1 MGFPLV
7 AAIIG
12 STMLQVAGGLQ
23 ASKAQAE
30 ELERQAEQEKLAAEG
45 RELQRQQKLNAA
57 LAANA
62 VGIAASGIKT
72 EGSVS
77 SIGLENTKQS
87 SLTGSVTGLSDR
99 LAYAQRKRQASNVL
113 SAAPYQAASTLLS
126 GAASAYQASVEYS

>member
-1 MGFPLV
+1 MAFPLV

-12 STMLQVAGGLQ
+12 STAIQVIGGLSAAQ
-23 ASKAQAE
+23 AQAE
-30 ELERQAEQEKLAAEG
+30 EIERQAEQEKFAAEG
-45 RELQRQQKLNAA
+45 RELQRQQQLNAA

-77 SIGLENTKQS
+77 SIALENTQQS

-99 LAYAQRKRQASNVL
+99 LAFAQRKRQSGNVL

-126 GAASAYQASVEYS
+126 GAASAYQASVDYS

>member
-1 MGFPLV
+1 
-7 AAIIG
+7 
-12 STMLQVAGGLQ
+12 MLQVAGGLS

-72 EGSVS
+72 EGSVA
-77 SIGLENTKQS
+77 SIALESAKQS
-87 SLTGSVTGLSDR
+87 SLTEGVFGLSDR
-99 LAYAQRKRQASNVL
+99 LAYAQRQRQASNVL

-126 GAASAYQASVEYS
+126 GATSAYQASVDY

>member
-1 MGFPLV
+1 MAFPLV

-45 RELQRQQKLNAA
+45 RELQRQQQLNAA

-77 SIGLENTKQS
+77 SIALENTKQS
-87 SLTGSVTGLSDR
+87 SLTGGVTGLSDR

-126 GAASAYQASVEYS
+126 GAASAYKASVEY

>member
-1 MGFPLV
+1 MAFPLV
-7 AAIIG
+7 AAIVG
-12 STMLQVAGGLQ
+12 STMLQVVGGLN

-30 ELERQAEQEKLAAEG
+30 ELERQADQERLAAEG
-45 RELQRQQKLNAA
+45 RELKRQQELNAA

-77 SIGLENTKQS
+77 SIALENTKQT
-87 SLTGSVTGLSDR
+87 SLTGGVFGLSDR
-99 LAYAQRKRQASNVL
+99 LAFAQRKRQASNVL

-126 GAASAYQASVEYS
+126 GAASAYQASVDY

>member
-1 MGFPLV
+1 MAFPLV

-12 STMLQVAGGLQ
+12 STAIQVIGGLSAAQ
-23 ASKAQAE
+23 AQAE
-30 ELERQAEQEKLAAEG
+30 EIERQAEQEKFAAEG
-45 RELQRQQKLNAA
+45 RELQRQQQLNAA

-77 SIGLENTKQS
+77 SISLESGKQS
-87 SLTGSVTGLSDR
+87 SLTGGVTGLSDR
-99 LAYAQRKRQASNVL
+99 LAFAQRKRQASNVL

>member
-1 MGFPLV
+1 MAFPLV

-45 RELQRQQKLNAA
+45 RELQRQQQLNAA

-77 SIGLENTKQS
+77 SIALENTKQS
-87 SLTGSVTGLSDR
+87 SLTGGVTGLSDR
-99 LAYAQRKRQASNVL
+99 LAFAQRKRQASNVL

-126 GAASAYQASVEYS
+126 GAASAYKASVEY

>member
-1 MGFPLV
+1 MAFPLV

-12 STMLQVAGGLQ
+12 STAIQVIGGLSAAQ
-23 ASKAQAE
+23 AQAE
-30 ELERQAEQEKLAAEG
+30 EIERQAEQEKFAAEG
-45 RELQRQQKLNAA
+45 RELQRQQQLNAA

-77 SIGLENTKQS
+77 SISLESGKQS
-87 SLTGSVTGLSDR
+87 SLTGGVTGLSDR
-99 LAYAQRKRQASNVL
+99 LAFAQRKRQSGNVL

-126 GAASAYQASVEYS
+126 GAASAYQASVEY